1 MPWFTSRLELICW
14 KKLASPVNFFLV
26 TWVNLN
32 FCLLQLAI
40 YIYMS
45 SSLFK
50 SENGWKSLVQIM
62 QNQCNVN
69 FYLFVE
75 ACRFVYWFCHNFY
88 APMCHIYRTEYYRMI
103 FRYTYRFATDFTG
116 KINNHI
122 LKGRGNGGY
131 SSRQARPTHYISK
144 GKTVS

>member
-1 MPWFTSRLELICW
+1 M
-14 KKLASPVNFFLV
+14 N
-26 TWVNLN
+26 
-32 FCLLQLAI
+32 
-40 YIYMS
+40 

-50 SENGWKSLVQIM
+50 SEDGWKSLVQIM

-75 ACRFVYWFCHNFY
+75 ACRFVYWFYHNFY
-88 APMCHIYRTEYYRMI
+88 APMCRIYRTEYYRMI

-131 SSRQARPTHYISK
+131 SSRQARPIPIIFQK
-144 GKTVS
+144 GKLLLKGVHYFSLSVMWWCIRDFVTGKEMLNKN